1 MITFPYI
8 SRVLEPDG
16 VGKVN
21 LALSIVGYFVMISQ
35 VGIPVYGI
43 KEIAK
48 VRDNKEKLG
57 KIFSELFIINLIMMA
72 ISLSIYL
79 TLFLFVEKIQNDK
92 ILFMVVGINI
102 ILNLFSIDWFY
113 SGIEEYKY
121 ITIRSLVVRVLSIFL
136 LFIFVKEKQDYIYY
150 AGLNVL
156 SVGGANIANVIGI
169 KKYINI
175 QFREINIKRH
185 FKAIS
190 LLFLAGII
198 GSIYGNLDVILLG
211 FMGGDV
217 YVGYYSTNRKITSLG
232 ITFVTSLGTV
242 LIPRVS
248 YYLNN
253 NLKNEYN
260 KIMEKSINFIYFV
273 SFPAI
278 TYIVFMS
285 KELLILFGGEKF
297 MPASISLSI
306 ISFQIL
312 ATSLATFFG
321 FQVILANNDEKTIM
335 KSNITGAIVNV
346 GINLIFIKHFLHNAT
361 SFAIVISESL
371 VVITQIILAK
381 KYITFKLFNRN
392 SQKYLFGSLIMT
404 VPILLLKNIGKE
416 NHFYSIII
424 TFLISS
430 LVYICCLVLIK
441 EMFIKELFLK
451 IAKKRG

>member
-150 AGLNVL
+150 AALSVL
-156 SVGGANIANVIGI
+156 SIGGANLAN
-169 KKYINI
+169 
-175 QFREINIKRH
+175 
-185 FKAIS
+185 
-190 LLFLAGII
+190 II
-198 GSIYGNLDVILLG
+198 GLKKGKIICEGRPLDVINKENLNTIYGIDANL
-211 FMGGDV
+211 
-217 YVGYYSTNRKITSLG
+217 TTSEDG
-232 ITFVTSLGTV
+232 KYPICM
-242 LIPRVS
+242 
-248 YYLNN
+248 
-253 NLKNEYN
+253 EYD
-260 KIMEKSINFIYFV
+260 
-273 SFPAI
+273 
-278 TYIVFMS
+278 
-285 KELLILFGGEKF
+285 LFR
-297 MPASISLSI
+297 
-306 ISFQIL
+306 
-312 ATSLATFFG
+312 
-321 FQVILANNDEKTIM
+321 
-335 KSNITGAIVNV
+335 
-346 GINLIFIKHFLHNAT
+346 GINEK
-361 SFAIVISESL
+361 
-371 VVITQIILAK
+371 
-381 KYITFKLFNRN
+381 
-392 SQKYLFGSLIMT
+392 
-404 VPILLLKNIGKE
+404 
-416 NHFYSIII
+416 
-424 TFLISS
+424 
-430 LVYICCLVLIK
+430 
-441 EMFIKELFLK
+441 
-451 IAKKRG
+451 